1 MIYKAIKYLYYR
13 IYDWNLRA
21 WGESDMPQYNA
32 IIGVSFLMFLNIIG
46 IFIAIEALTGN
57 QYFLFLPKGEYYAAA
72 TCLLL
77 LLFNYFLLVRNGK
90 YLTITEEFKK
100 ENSLQ
105 KRKGLVFVWLY
116 VIGSFA
122 IPLLLAWLMY

>member
-32 IIGVSFLMFLNIIG
+32 IIGVSFLIYLNIISL
-46 IFIAIEALTGN
+46 FIAIETLTGN
-57 QYFLFLPKGEYYAAA
+57 QYFLFLPNGEYYAAA

-77 LLFNYFLLVRNGK
+77 LLVNYILLVRNGK
-90 YLTITEEFKK
+90 YLKIAEEFKK
-100 ENSLQ
+100 ENPSQ

-116 VIGSFA
+116 VTGSFV
-122 IPLLLAWLMY
+122 ILILLAWLTY